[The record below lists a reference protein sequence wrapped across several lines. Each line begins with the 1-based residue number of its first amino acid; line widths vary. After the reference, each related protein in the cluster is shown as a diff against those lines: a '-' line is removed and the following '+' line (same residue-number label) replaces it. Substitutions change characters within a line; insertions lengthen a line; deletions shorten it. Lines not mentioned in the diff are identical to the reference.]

1 MTSLLLIDTQCL
13 VFGTVPHELHRKR
26 RAVINPLFSKSAVKA
41 SETMIYEQAE
51 LLCESVEKQLDQNGI
66 AEMRLNFTAW
76 STDVI
81 AILVLPKPLHLL
93 KDQQAA
99 VKYHLTTNAVLLLT
113 PLQKQFPWL
122 VETAMKLPLGLLQF
136 TSPVLARSVALYQ
149 VGLKTFSIT
158 LKVM

>member
-1 MTSLLLIDTQCL
+1 MLTDTKCL
-13 VFGTVPHELHRKR
+13 VFGTVPHDLHRKR
-26 RAVINPLFSKSAVKA
+26 RAAISPLFSNSAVKA

-76 STDVI
+76 STDMI

-99 VKYHLTTNAVLLLT
+99 ANYHLTTSAVLLLT

-122 VETAMKLPLGLLQF
+122 VETALKLPLGLLQF
-136 TSPVLARSVALYQ
+136 MSPNLARSVALYQ
-149 VGLKTFSIT
+149 VGLKTSLII
-158 LKVM
+158 LKAM